1 MSVPNGFPE
10 GFLWGGAIAAN
21 QAEGAW
27 QADGKGWCVAD
38 INLFRG
44 DLPLEKRGNAELTT
58 ADVEAA
64 MADQAGR
71 YPKRDAIDFYHTYAD
86 DLRLLAGTGMNAFRT
101 SINWARIFPDGDE
114 TEPNEA
120 GLAFYDRL
128 IDEMLANGME
138 PVITV
143 SHYEIPLHL
152 TTAYSG
158 WYSREVIDFFV
169 RYCEVL
175 FERFGGRV
183 KHWILVN
190 QINLITHESFNHLG
204 VAADKVDNL
213 DEAKYQAVHNEMV
226 ACARATILAHERFP
240 ELKIGMMLC
249 HGNVDPA
256 SCKPGD
262 VLAALQQNQM
272 ELYFSDVMLR
282 GRYPGFALRYFADR
296 GIELEFGPQDEAEL
310 AAGTADFMTFSYYYT
325 NVIDEAGWAAGQS
338 HGTANPYLKASPWGW
353 AINPTGLR
361 VALNQYWDR
370 YQLPIM
376 ITENGL
382 GCFDTPDENGV
393 VHDDYRIEYYRD
405 HVAAMRE
412 AVKDGVDLVGYFP
425 WGPIDI
431 VSCSSSE
438 MSKRY
443 GFIYVDLDD
452 YGQGT
457 GKRTPK
463 DSYDWYKAV
472 VASNGE
478 VL

>member
-1 MSVPNGFPE
+1 
-10 GFLWGGAIAAN
+10 
-21 QAEGAW
+21 
-27 QADGKGWCVAD
+27 
-38 INLFRG
+38 
-44 DLPLEKRGNAELTT
+44 
-58 ADVEAA
+58 
-64 MADQAGR
+64 
-71 YPKRDAIDFYHTYAD
+71 
-86 DLRLLAGTGMNAFRT
+86 MNAFRT

-296 GIELEFGPQDEAEL
+296 GIELQFGPQDEAEL